1 MESSYSKQLEELL
14 NGDLQNIIDRER
26 TSFDE
31 IVKPFGDSL
40 ILFGAGQLGR
50 KVLNV
55 LRLAG
60 IDPLAFADN
69 DQNLWDTTI
78 ENIKVLSP
86 AHAAKQ
92 FGDKA
97 AFIVTIWSLYGSFV
111 EINQQLTKL
120 GCKKVVP
127 YLPLFWKYH
136 KSLLPHFCH
145 DLPHLTFQCAEQLR
159 QTFSLW
165 SDEKSQACFIAF
177 LKWRLYSD
185 YNVLPP
191 SINFYPKDIFKLNED
206 YGFVD
211 CGAFDGDTVTD
222 FVNRREDAFREII
235 AIEPDPVNHQKLKDA
250 VSKLNSNIKK
260 RITLFP
266 AAVGDKKGEISF
278 NACGSMAS
286 SIESSGNMSI
296 DCITLDDILNPHLKY
311 YIKVDVE
318 GADLNV
324 LVGAKKIIEAGNSI
338 WTITLEHKYDDIW
351 RIPLFIKSISNSYN
365 FYLRSH
371 GFEGIDLTFYA
382 VPNTKINLI

>member
-1 MESSYSKQLEELL
+1 MESSYSKQLEKLL
-14 NGDLQNIIDRER
+14 GEDLQTIIDREKTR
-26 TSFDE
+26 FDE
-31 IVKPFGDSL
+31 VVKLFGDSL
-40 ILFGAGQLGR
+40 ILYGAGQLGR

-55 LRLAG
+55 LRSAG
-60 IDPLAFADN
+60 ISPLAFTDSN
-69 DQNLWDTTI
+69 QNLWDTTI

-86 AHAAKQ
+86 ADAAKK

-120 GCKKVVP
+120 GRKKVVP

-145 DLPHLTFQCAEQLR
+145 DLPHLTFQCAKQLR

-165 SDEKSQACFIAF
+165 SDEKSQSCFIAF

-185 YNVLPP
+185 YNILPP
-191 SINFYPKDIFKLNED
+191 PIDFYPKDIFELNED

-222 FVNRREDAFREII
+222 FVNRRGNAFRDII
-235 AIEPDPVNHQKLKDA
+235 AIEPDPVNHQKLRDA
-250 VSKLNSNIKK
+250 VSKLNNNKRK
-260 RITLFP
+260 RITLVH
-266 AAVGDKKGEISF
+266 AAVGDKKGKISF

-296 DCITLDDILNPHLKY
+296 ECITLDDILDPHLKY

-324 LVGAKKIIEAGNSI
+324 LMGAKKIIEAGNSI
-338 WTITLEHKYDDIW
+338 WAMTLEHKYDDLW
-351 RIPLFIKSISNSYN
+351 RIPLFIKSVSNGYN

-371 GFEGIDLTFYA
+371 HFEGTDLTCYA
-382 VPNTKINLI
+382 TPKKIN